1 MDLGTVSPESNDMVT
16 IHWHSS
22 HVYLHLI
29 FGSAALVAEE
39 KCATRMLRKR
49 CTILG
54 VLWKCCEHCGYSL
67 YCSVWKLHYW
77 TYTIKTQRL
86 LQYLQHLLNIHG
98 RTMWN
103 NPKASAWKASPFA
116 SEGGACDENK
126 SAPYVNFRV
135 ATNFAT
141 LVNLVNSP
149 TWISLIWHSIMF
161 VSAGHKH
168 TIVQGVRYVYV
179 HFGCTHNLRS
189 CGTICVYIYT
199 I

>member
-1 MDLGTVSPESNDMVT
+1 MYVLQ
-16 IHWHSS
+16 
-22 HVYLHLI
+22 
-29 FGSAALVAEE
+29 A
-39 KCATRMLRKR
+39 ATRL
-49 CTILG
+49 TI
-54 VLWKCCEHCGYSL
+54 
-67 YCSVWKLHYW
+67 
-77 TYTIKTQRL
+77 R
-86 LQYLQHLLNIHG
+86 NIHVRNCTGPISTSPGHTPG
-98 RTMWN
+98 RNIGRSPGDSSMHYMGGLCGTTPRLRREKQARLH
-103 NPKASAWKASPFA
+103 PK
-116 SEGGACDENK
+116 GGACDENK

-135 ATNFAT
+135 ATNFVT

-189 CGTICVYIYT
+189 CGTICVYIYIYT